1 MLNLSSKE
9 SELTESELTELEL
22 TQYLEG
28 IKEFGFNHI
37 IIVGERDYR
46 VFFLTVTVV
55 YLIGIPLIHYWS

>member
-1 MLNLSSKE
+1 MLNLSSKESELTE

-46 VFFLTVTVV
+46 VFF
-55 YLIGIPLIHYWS
+55 S